1 MFYTQFKIDF
11 FWSISDS
18 YNKLFKQEGKI
29 QVKISTAIK
38 EPMVALL
45 ESNLVSH
52 PLIPTGHWLQDLHRY
67 QNPKMLP
74 NPFLSP
80 SYPQGAHPQT
90 QMEDSTILTRLHHQV
105 TSIQL
110 QCSTQPSYCLK
121 LPLCPQ
127 NIASSIQGSKRGILK
142 IHFIC

>member
-1 MFYTQFKIDF
+1 MFNTQFKIDF
-11 FWSISDS
+11 FWPSSDS

-29 QVKISTAIK
+29 QVKISTVMK
-38 EPMVALL
+38 EPTVALL
-45 ESNLVSH
+45 ESNLV
-52 PLIPTGHWLQDLHRY
+52 PTGHWFQDLYRY

-90 QMEDSTILTRLHHQV
+90 QMEDSTILTLLHHQV

-110 QCSTQPSYCLK
+110 QCGTQPSYCFK
-121 LPLCPQ
+121 LPLWPQ

-142 IHFIC
+142 IHFVC